1 MAKIAMLPKALST
14 CWPMAD
20 SSRMSKSPKRPK
32 MKNAATVLTAM
43 KAMPT
48 GRPANIRSRVEPKRA
63 RRIQYHSIWRG
74 CHSGRRDGFET
85 AEHRLNPGGPYR

>member
-1 MAKIAMLPKALST
+1 MFPNALST

-20 SSRMSKSPKRPK
+20 STLTSKSPKRPK

-48 GRPANIRSRVEPKRA
+48 GRPTNIRIRVDPNSA
-63 RRIQYHSIWRG
+63 RRIQYHSI
-74 CHSGRRDGFET
+74 
-85 AEHRLNPGGPYR
+85 